1 MNVLLVSFFSII
13 KMSALPG
20 GQCTEPFGCDEFP
33 CHPWLGWGQWE
44 NWSSSRIKGKS
55 RKQNYLPPLPGPSWV
70 TATLQSTHKWSALQ
84 VHHIWTC
91 PPYLEGE
98 IPEELTPSAQTPHS
112 KQWSRCWS
120 VCRSVKI
127 QARWLVPHCWMPSS
141 LQGPTGYISPQE
153 SLPVTND
160 VITSNDILP
169 GMSPSQNKLKILN
182 QV

>member
-1 MNVLLVSFFSII
+1 MHRAIWLWWVSLSPMTGVRTVREQILFQD
-13 KMSALPG
+13 KRKE
-20 GQCTEPFGCDEFP
+20 QETELST
-33 CHPWLGWGQWE
+33 H
-44 NWSSSRIKGKS
+44 
-55 RKQNYLPPLPGPSWV
+55 PLPGPSWV
-70 TATLQSTHKWSALQ
+70 MAALQSTHKWSALQ
-84 VHHIWTC
+84 VYHIWTF

-160 VITSNDILP
+160 VTTSNDILP